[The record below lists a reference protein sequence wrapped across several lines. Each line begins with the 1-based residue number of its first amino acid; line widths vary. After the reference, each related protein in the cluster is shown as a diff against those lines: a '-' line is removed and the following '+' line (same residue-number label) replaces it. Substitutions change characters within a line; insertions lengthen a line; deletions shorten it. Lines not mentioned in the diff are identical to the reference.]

1 MNRTVK
7 FAYIFSTSN
16 ASYILENMIIP
27 QLEKGTHGVQIVGM
41 FFFVD
46 NNYILTA
53 DNATAARRAKI
64 SEGIGMMIMGCDQCC
79 EARKVDDLI
88 HKAFSIGCFP
98 NLYSAIEGAGGID
111 QAITL

>member
-1 MNRTVK
+1 MK
-7 FAYIFSTSN
+7 IAYIFSTSN

-27 QLEKGTHGVQIVGM
+27 QLEKGPHGVDVVGM

-46 NNYILTA
+46 NNYLLTA
-53 DNATAARRAKI
+53 DNPTAARLAKI
-64 SEGIGMMIMGCDQCC
+64 SQETGMMVMGCDQCC
-79 EARKVDDLI
+79 EARKIDGQI
-88 HKAFSIGCFP
+88 HESFSIGCFP